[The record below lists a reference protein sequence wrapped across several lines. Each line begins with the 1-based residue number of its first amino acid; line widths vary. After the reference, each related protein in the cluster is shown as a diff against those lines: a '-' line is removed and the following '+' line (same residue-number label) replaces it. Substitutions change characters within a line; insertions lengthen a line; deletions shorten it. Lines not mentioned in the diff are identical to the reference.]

1 MSRHYWRFILQAAL
15 LLIIQA
21 VVMNHIRLFNYFI
34 PIIFLYPILK
44 LPIQA
49 PRWSIILL
57 SALLGGSM
65 DLLMNT
71 PGLNMAVTALI
82 GLIRAPILISF
93 ADEDLMEEEGSIIV
107 PTNSSLSIKNYQL
120 YLLIMLT
127 TQIATLMLLE
137 AFSTN
142 IFLNLLPSI
151 LGSVFISYIIY
162 LFLDLLLSKKI
173 SK

>member
-1 MSRHYWRFILQAAL
+1 MSRYYWRFILQAAL